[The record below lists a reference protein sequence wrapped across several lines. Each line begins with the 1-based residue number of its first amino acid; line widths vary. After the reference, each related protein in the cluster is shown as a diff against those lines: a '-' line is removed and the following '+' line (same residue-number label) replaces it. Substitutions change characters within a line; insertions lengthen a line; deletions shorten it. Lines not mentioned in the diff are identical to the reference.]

1 MGVEG
6 IVIRKATVEDLPIL
20 LGLERACFSKA
31 RYTKDQIDMF
41 LRGENEETFL
51 LFDENDPV
59 GSVMLSARGMKGKV
73 VSIGVHPEWRKKGVA
88 RDLMTAAEKWF
99 ADSGA
104 TEVDLEVGVQN
115 PEALNLY
122 STLGYEVVKVLKGY
136 YGGKEDAYLMRKQFE

>member
-1 MGVEG
+1 MGVDG

-20 LGLERACFSKA
+20 LGLERICFSKA

-51 LFDENDPV
+51 FFDENDPV

-136 YGGKEDAYLMRKQFE
+136 YGGKEDAYLMRKEFE